1 MFYYNIYSILLFKSK
16 QIVTKIIYYHVTN
29 MGTQRVG
36 FEVDSDSLRRL
47 ARGEAYVAL
56 SGVTRPKRERA
67 QARDPHTEY
76 SVTYTFAL

>member
-1 MFYYNIYSILLFKSK
+1 
-16 QIVTKIIYYHVTN
+16 

-56 SGVTRPKRERA
+56 SGVTRLNRERT

-76 SVTYTFAL
+76 SVTTD

>member
-1 MFYYNIYSILLFKSK
+1 M
-16 QIVTKIIYYHVTN
+16 YHVTN
-29 MGTQRVG
+29 IGTQRVG
-36 FEVDSDSLRRL
+36 FEVGSDSLRRL

-76 SVTYTFAL
+76 SVTVCYTKVV